1 MIKYFWYFSKHTPKA
16 DVVFSG
22 KNPILYGYT
31 DEPRYEFI
39 EQYDLRFFDYDT
51 LGNVVEHNRYWY
63 SEEMVEKVV
72 AKVSLIENQRELK
85 RLEEEL
91 KLHRSQFKEEIAELT
106 KARDE
111 LKAEN
116 EQLRLQALEMDEDE
130 LEDGVS
136 ISWQNDFKMNLAE
149 LDDEYIL
156 MVPDEKRIR
165 SELVASEWTKPI
177 KGVVITKVPQLRV
190 SVK

>member
-1 MIKYFWYFSKHTPKA
+1 MINVGDIVHLRDDLVKNEWYGSVRWHCGMDKGTSG
-16 DVVFSG
+16 VV
-22 KNPILYGYT
+22 T
-31 DEPRYEFI
+31 C
-39 EQYDLRFFDYDT
+39 YDT
-51 LGNVVEHNRYWY
+51 DDDTFMIEDNGYWY

-91 KLHRSQFKEEIAELT
+91 KLHRAQFKEEIAELT

-156 MVPDEKRIR
+156 LVPDEKRIR

-177 KGVVITKVPQLRV
+177 KGVVITKVPKLRV